1 MWHTFYFKDERLYM
15 RMSIKYSL
23 WVQNE
28 KRYVQELLGLD
39 DIDYIVRHDDGSQIE
54 CSSPFRYGAMIN
66 KKIHVTQGPLMDMDD
81 YIVKYDKYKRLAT
94 LN

>member
-1 MWHTFYFKDERLYM
+1 MKKLVE
-15 RMSIKYSL
+15 
-23 WVQNE
+23 E
-28 KRYVQELLGLD
+28 RYVQELLGLD

-54 CSSPFRYGAMIN
+54 CSSPFRHGVMIN

-81 YIVKYDKYKRLAT
+81 YIVKYDKHNCLAT

>member
-1 MWHTFYFKDERLYM
+1 M
-15 RMSIKYSL
+15 
-23 WVQNE
+23 
-28 KRYVQELLGLD
+28 GLD

-54 CSSPFRYGAMIN
+54 CSSSFWYGAMIN

-81 YIVKYDKYKRLAT
+81 YIVKYDKHNRLAT